1 LQSQITADIAIF
13 RLRSTIRFANRRLT
27 AGLPI
32 AIYSPVGKPIRLKI
46 VYVCDEEPRLNEL
59 AVIPLDSSDGPGK
72 PRAQRTLVLAG
83 LAHALHDGFTDMIYV
98 LLAVWQSQ
106 FALGYSALAMLRA
119 LYVGTL
125 AALQVPSGHL
135 ARHMNARTVLVLG
148 TLLSAAG
155 FALAGFSGG
164 LVGLCASLILAGAGG
179 SAQHP
184 LAAAA
189 VSRAYGRRAR
199 GPLGTY
205 NFAGD
210 LGKATLPP
218 AVSLLLTVMDWRSA
232 LWVVAGLGT
241 LVAVL
246 IRWLMP
252 LVPAPPVT
260 VATVTAPE
268 TAPDT
273 MPNHGAAV
281 KRGFALLF
289 AIGILDSAA
298 RMGFLLFLPFLLKAK
313 GASLTTVG
321 MALSLVFIG
330 GAFGKAACG
339 WLGARLGLLA
349 TVVTTEV
356 GTTAGILTV
365 LALPL
370 APSVAVLP
378 LLGVMLNGTSSVLYG
393 TVPEL
398 VTAKRIERAFA
409 LFYTGILG
417 SSALAPVLY
426 GRLGDATGPIW
437 AAVAAA
443 LTALAVVPLMLLLT
457 PRLAPPANAR
467 TASPT
472 VSL

>member
-1 LQSQITADIAIF
+1 
-13 RLRSTIRFANRRLT
+13 
-27 AGLPI
+27 
-32 AIYSPVGKPIRLKI
+32 LKQ
-46 VYVCDEEPRLNEL
+46 L
-59 AVIPLDSSDGPGK
+59 AVVPHGSRDVTS
-72 PRAQRTLVLAG
+72 RRRTLVLAG

-98 LLAVWQSQ
+98 LLPVWQAQ
-106 FALGYSALAMLRA
+106 FALGYSALAVLRA
-119 LYVGTL
+119 LYVGAL

-135 ARHMNARTVLVLG
+135 ARHLNARTILVLG

-155 FALAGFSGG
+155 FALAGLSGG
-164 LVGLCASLILAGAGG
+164 LVGLCASLVVAGAGG
-179 SAQHP
+179 STQHP
-184 LAAAA
+184 LASSA
-189 VSRAYGRRAR
+189 VSRAYGERAR

-218 AVSLLLTVMDWRSA
+218 VVSLLLTVMVWRWA
-232 LWVVAGLGT
+232 LFAVAGLGM

-246 IRWLMP
+246 IGWLMP
-252 LVPAPPVT
+252 RIPEPPVSVKT
-260 VATVTAPE
+260 LTPLE
-268 TAPDT
+268 
-273 MPNHGAAV
+273 HEAAG
-281 KRGFALLF
+281 KGGFGLLF
-289 AIGILDSAA
+289 VIGVLDSAA

-321 MALSLVFIG
+321 LALSLIFIG

-356 GTTAGILTV
+356 GTTAAILTV

-370 APSVAVLP
+370 APSLALLP

-398 VTAKRIERAFA
+398 VAAHRIERAFA

-417 SSALAPVLY
+417 SSALAPILY
-426 GRLGDATGPIW
+426 GRIGDATGPVW
-437 AAVAAA
+437 ATVAAA
-443 LTALAVVPLMLLLT
+443 LTALTVVPLMLVLS
-457 PRLAPPANAR
+457 PRLAPSAHAQNP
-467 TASPT
+467 
-472 VSL
+472 

>member
-1 LQSQITADIAIF
+1 MNQSTFVPPDN
-13 RLRSTIRFANRRLT
+13 TDV
-27 AGLPI
+27 
-32 AIYSPVGKPIRLKI
+32 VGK
-46 VYVCDEEPRLNEL
+46 
-59 AVIPLDSSDGPGK
+59 S
-72 PRAQRTLVLAG
+72 RAQRTLVLAG
-83 LAHALHDGFTDMIYV
+83 LAHAMHDGFTDMIYV
-98 LLAVWQSQ
+98 LLPVWQAQ
-106 FALGYSALAMLRA
+106 FALGYAALAVLRA
-119 LYVGTL
+119 LYVGAL

-135 ARHMNARTVLVLG
+135 ARHLNARTLLVLG
-148 TLLSAAG
+148 TLLSAG
-155 FALAGFSGG
+155 GYTLASLSGG
-164 LVGLCASLILAGAGG
+164 LVGLCASLALAGAGG
-179 SAQHP
+179 STQHP

-189 VSRAYGRRAR
+189 VSRAYGKRAR

-210 LGKATLPP
+210 RGKATLPP

-260 VATVTAPE
+260 LETA
-268 TAPDT
+268 TAPD
-273 MPNHGAAV
+273 HEAAG
-281 KRGFALLF
+281 KGGFGLLF
-289 AIGILDSAA
+289 AIGVLDTAV

-321 MALSLVFIG
+321 LALSLVFIG

-339 WLGARLGLLA
+339 WLGVRLGLLA

-356 GTTAGILTV
+356 GTAAAILTV

-370 APSVAVLP
+370 APSLALLP

-409 LFYTGILG
+409 LFYTGTLG

-426 GRLGDATGPIW
+426 GRLGDAAGPVW

-443 LTALAVVPLMLLLT
+443 VTALAVVPLMLMLSA
-457 PRLAPPANAR
+457 RLAPSANAQN
-467 TASPT
+467 S
-472 VSL
+472 

>member
-1 LQSQITADIAIF
+1 MA
-13 RLRSTIRFANRRLT
+13 
-27 AGLPI
+27 LPEK
-32 AIYSPVGKPIRLKI
+32 S
-46 VYVCDEEPRLNEL
+46 
-59 AVIPLDSSDGPGK
+59 
-72 PRAQRTLVLAG
+72 RARRTLVLAG

-98 LLAVWQSQ
+98 LLPVWQAQ
-106 FALGYSALAMLRA
+106 FALGYEALAALRA
-119 LYVGTL
+119 LYVGAL

-135 ARHMNARTVLVLG
+135 TRYLNARTALVMG

-155 FALAGFSGG
+155 FTLAGLSSG
-164 LVGLCASLILAGAGG
+164 LVGLCAALALAGAGG
-179 SAQHP
+179 STQHP
-184 LAAAA
+184 LASAA
-189 VSRAYGRRAR
+189 VSRAYGKRGR

-210 LGKATLPP
+210 LGKATLPA

-252 LVPAPPVT
+252 LVPVPPVT
-260 VATVTAPE
+260 LEVVTA
-268 TAPDT
+268 A
-273 MPNHGAAV
+273 NHEAAG
-281 KRGFALLF
+281 KGGFGLLL
-289 AIGILDSAA
+289 AIGVLDSAA
-298 RMGFLLFLPFLLKAK
+298 RMAFLLFLPFLLKTK

-321 MALSLVFIG
+321 LALSLVFIG

-339 WLGARLGLLA
+339 WLGARLGVLA

-356 GTTAGILTV
+356 GTAAAILTV

-370 APSVAVLP
+370 APSLALLP

-409 LFYTGILG
+409 LFYTGTLG

-426 GRLGDATGPIW
+426 GRLGDAAGPIW
-437 AAVAAA
+437 AAIAAA
-443 LTALAVVPLMLLLT
+443 LTALAVVPLMLVLS
-457 PRLAPPANAR
+457 PRLVPSANAQN
-467 TASPT
+467 S
-472 VSL
+472 